1 VRRADLGDVDLQIWM
16 LTDEDAGGARVVEV
30 DVAQEQVT
38 NVCDGEP
45 EPV

>member
-1 VRRADLGDVDLQIWM
+1 VRRADLGDVDLQISM

-38 NVCDGEP
+38 DVGECEP